1 MRPRPRSGGRKQRQL
16 LVHPPVVLG
25 EERYVVGVAL
35 ERSTVRHMIARVG
48 RHPEQEIGERVA
60 GEGAAKPI
68 PTAVIDAEAKPVASG
83 VVGPEAA
90 ALERVGALDP
100 RDVVAQR
107 KGVLSK
113 GSVDVASGIGDVGRP
128 VRSRRELELGE
139 AATVGA
145 EARCVLDAELGGDV
159 RRQERAF
166 PPELS

>member
-1 MRPRPRSGGRKQRQL
+1 MI
-16 LVHPPVVLG
+16 
-25 EERYVVGVAL
+25 VGVAL

-128 VRSRRELELGE
+128 VRSRRELELE
-139 AATVGA
+139 AAPVGA
-145 EARCVLDAELGGDV
+145 EARRVLDAELGGDV